1 MLEKI
6 KEIIKDNEKN
16 YDFNDYILNYCK
28 DDELENIKDGQDLE
42 NYLESLND
50 NRQIT
55 DVEVIYYAVAMEYLI
70 NNDNSLRESIDIAI
84 EYGYQLKNINSELL
98 ATLLKSQ
105 NNLNDYQKFVE
116 NCVKDF
122 ENYLQTKWGMRVWIK
137 KKNYNMSMIY

>member
-28 DDELENIKDGQDLE
+28 DDELETIKDGQDLE

-50 NRQIT
+50 DRQIT

-122 ENYLQTKWGMRVWIK
+122 ENYLQTKWGMRDG
-137 KKNYNMSMIY
+137 